1 MELAKA
7 LDVRPG
13 VTAIIGGGGKTTLME
28 CLAEELSAQ
37 ARVIGCTTTHIYPEQ
52 NMPCLVSTSEAEIA
66 AELARTRCV
75 CVGSASESGK
85 YSAPELPFCTL
96 CALASYVIVEADG
109 SKRLPLKAHAPHEP
123 VIPPEAN
130 QTILVVGASGFGRP
144 MRESVHRAPI
154 AAQAL
159 GVSEETVVTPEL
171 WAKFLNLEA
180 RPQRGDLQAGSGD
193 LRRPVC
199 RRSRP
204 VQAREQGRLRHLL
217 PSGAH
222 RQRHQVKIQCC
233 RGGCLCPPGTSE
245 RNTHT
250 IYFKEKE
257 HEQNC

>member
-37 ARVIGCTTTHIYPEQ
+37 ARVIVCTTTHIYPEQ

-130 QTILVVGASGFGRP
+130 QTILVVGASGFATDARKRP
-144 MRESVHRAPI
+144 PRADRR
-154 AAQAL
+154 AGARR
-159 GVSEETVVTPEL
+159 SERRSTPEL

-180 RPQRGDLQAGSGD
+180 LHTRVLVNQTENEPERQTARALAAGLSC
-193 LRRPVC
+193 PVC
-199 RRSRP
+199 MAAL
-204 VQAREQGRLRHLL
+204 QKGWIE
-217 PSGAH
+217 
-222 RQRHQVKIQCC
+222 
-233 RGGCLCPPGTSE
+233 CLC
-245 RNTHT
+245 
-250 IYFKEKE
+250 
-257 HEQNC
+257 

>member
-1 MELAKA
+1 MKLSEA
-7 LDVRPG
+7 LKIQPG

-37 ARVIGCTTTHIYPEQ
+37 ARVIVCTTTHIYPEQ

-75 CVGSASESGK
+75 CVGSVSESGK
-85 YSAPELPFCTL
+85 YSAPELPFRTL

-180 RPQRGDLQAGSGD
+180 LHTRVLVNQAENEPERQTARALAAGLSC
-193 LRRPVC
+193 PVC
-199 RRSRP
+199 MAAL
-204 VQAREQGRLRHLL
+204 QKGWIE
-217 PSGAH
+217 
-222 RQRHQVKIQCC
+222 
-233 RGGCLCPPGTSE
+233 CLC
-245 RNTHT
+245 
-250 IYFKEKE
+250 
-257 HEQNC
+257 